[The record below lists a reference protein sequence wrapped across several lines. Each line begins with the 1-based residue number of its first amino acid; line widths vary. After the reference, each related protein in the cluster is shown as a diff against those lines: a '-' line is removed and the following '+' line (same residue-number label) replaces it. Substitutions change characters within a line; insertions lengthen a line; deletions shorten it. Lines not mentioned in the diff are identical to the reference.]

1 MKKNGGGTPVVPALF
16 PFVSPCLTLPDPPV
30 PHLVFSMDGV
40 VWWVVDAFEVV
51 VAVGDVA
58 VTGDAG
64 YAGWVTFSSPDPT
77 PDITRPRDPTSTRQT
92 RTGH

>member
-1 MKKNGGGTPVVPALF
+1 MKKNGGGAPVVPALF

-58 VTGDAG
+58 MTGDAG
-64 YAGWVTFSSPDPT
+64 YAGWVTGDIFVTRPDPGYHPT
-77 PDITRPRDPTSTRQT
+77 P
-92 RTGH
+92 